1 MESGMNPGFSRM
13 HAFRVCVASMYST
26 LSLTPL
32 FSMTKLSPGGSGW
45 PLFSL
50 CSRNLL
56 TDSRVMPGYSLQLS
70 MGGLYNKARG
80 TRHEARV
87 EDIFLTR
94 ASGLAARGVGGP
106 PTKPL
111 LAPDPANRVAWTYG
125 SIGMVGIYN
134 LWTDFHPCQAVLRGA
149 QREHQL

>member
-32 FSMTKLSPGGSGW
+32 FSMTKLSPGGSDW

-80 TRHEARV
+80 TRPEARV
-87 EDIFLTR
+87 EDIFFD
-94 ASGLAARGVGGP
+94 SGLGPRGSGLP
-106 PTKPL
+106 WYPRKTFTST
-111 LAPDPANRVAWTYG
+111 R
-125 SIGMVGIYN
+125 SR
-134 LWTDFHPCQAVLRGA
+134 HPRITG
-149 QREHQL
+149 QRP